1 MGRASQNSLPREMY
15 VAFYRDS
22 CLNCGSR
29 RQLSHGPW
37 LPGEFFWVLHSP
49 LPNSLALYS
58 EGPEHRRFVG
68 ATWGRVWDPV
78 PIHSGYLP
86 SALQWICSSMDVLHM
101 RGTGL
106 NTRRHVQVLTGIRTP
121 VWKTPLFRLF
131 VSVALS
137 SRFNQTS
144 PDFYLLCVILRQLD
158 ASISTGYVVRGVGL
172 SKCRL

>member
-29 RQLSHGPW
+29 RQLSHGPL

-86 SALQWICSSMDVLHM
+86 SALQWICSSMYYICAGRDLIPAGMCKYLLVS
-101 RGTGL
+101 GL
-106 NTRRHVQVLTGIRTP
+106 QCGRP
-121 VWKTPLFRLF
+121 PFF
-131 VSVALS
+131 VSLFLSLFLHVSTKQAL
-137 SRFNQTS
+137 
-144 PDFYLLCVILRQLD
+144 
-158 ASISTGYVVRGVGL
+158 ISTSFASSSGNWMHRY
-172 SKCRL
+172 RLDTWCAAWG